1 MKTQSLIV
9 MLLVLDA
16 TTVWAGEPT
25 TGALLEI
32 QAAAERGEGDGRFQL
47 ARAYLHGNGVPKNP
61 AKSLELMRVA
71 AEQGHADAIGGIG
84 YFYSNGITVEKNE
97 SEAASWFRKGAEK
110 GSAKAQLNLAN
121 LLLAGKENGLPDGAA
136 AKSPEE
142 MRAEGLQ
149 WLTKSANQDL
159 PDATLVY
166 GSVLYFGEYGVARDY
181 GKAAPYLKIAAESG
195 SGEAQN
201 TFGLMNQ
208 MGLGMNEDAKAAEIW
223 FRKAALDG
231 HLKAQSNLGRL
242 LNPLANDKATRIE
255 ALGWLVIA
263 SERGEVTATKSLEDV
278 VPGLKEG
285 ELDEAKQKATELRKM
300 IRKKQRRA

>member
-1 MKTQSLIV
+1 MKTQSLFV

-16 TTVWAGEPT
+16 TSVWAGEPPSPVMI
-25 TGALLEI
+25 EI

-97 SEAASWFRKGAEK
+97 KEAASWFRKGAEK
-110 GSAKAQLNLAN
+110 GSAKAQLNLAK
-121 LLLAGKENGLPDGAA
+121 LLLVGKENGLPEGAP
-136 AKSPEE
+136 AKSAEE

-149 WLTKSANQDL
+149 WLTKSADQDL
-159 PDATLVY
+159 PEAALVY
-166 GSVLYFGEYGVARDY
+166 GSVLYFGEHGVARDY

-195 SGEAQN
+195 NGEAQN

-208 MGLGMNEDAKAAEIW
+208 IGLGMEVDAKAAEIW

-242 LNPLANDKATRIE
+242 LDPLANDKSTRIE

-263 SERGEVTATKSLEDV
+263 SGRGEVTATKSLEDI

-285 ELDEAKQKATELRKM
+285 ELDEAKQKAVELRKLV
-300 IRKKQRRA
+300 RNKPSRA